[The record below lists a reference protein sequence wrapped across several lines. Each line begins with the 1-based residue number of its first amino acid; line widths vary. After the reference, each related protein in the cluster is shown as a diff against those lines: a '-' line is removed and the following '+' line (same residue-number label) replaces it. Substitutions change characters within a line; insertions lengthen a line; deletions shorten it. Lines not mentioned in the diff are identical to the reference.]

1 MQQPVQHYSLVYPIY
16 KFPVDQIFVLLGLQ
30 KTGKW
35 AGYLNGFGGQVQP
48 SERYHACAR
57 RELKEE
63 TGLIVEEG
71 ELMHH
76 GRILY
81 KHENEEF
88 PPSSVYLYLYEKW
101 DGKYPSDG
109 ELEGNLGNF
118 SYNQIPFHKMP
129 PHDNLWLPRI
139 LKGEFIQARLTYE
152 TRADDF
158 LLKKVEY
165 NNSRLKPRII

>member
-1 MQQPVQHYSLVYPIY
+1 MQQPLQHYSLVYPIY

-35 AGYLNGFGGQVQP
+35 EGYLNGFGGQVQAP
-48 SERYHACAR
+48 ERYHACAR
-57 RELKEE
+57 RELQEE
-63 TGLIVEEG
+63 TGLIAEEG
-71 ELMHH
+71 ELTHH
-76 GRILY
+76 GKIIY
-81 KHENEEF
+81 EHKNEEF
-88 PPSSVYLYLYEKW
+88 RPSSVYLYLYEKW
-101 DGKYPSDG
+101 DGKYPSGG

-118 SYNQIPFHKMP
+118 SHNQIPFDKMP

-139 LKGEFIQARLTYE
+139 LKGEFIQTRLTYE

-165 NNSRLKPRII
+165 NNCRIKPQRY